1 MTRQIDLRWSKAEDY
16 EFALNLHLLAMR
28 PYSEELIVWDEAK
41 QRESFAVR
49 RRRQQRSVSGERLP
63 WSLTGIGDCRA
74 EPAHSSEAA

>member
-49 RRRQQRSVSGERLP
+49 RAANNGRYRGSV
-63 WSLTGIGDCRA
+63 CRGR
-74 EPAHSSEAA
+74 